1 MERKIL
7 PYIIVFSALSVSS
20 SAIFYSVTG
29 LGKMFAG
36 ASMQVMVMAT
46 ALEIAKLVTA
56 ALLYNY
62 WDEIV
67 WWLKGYL
74 VAATFALMVITSGGI
89 YGYLSAAYAE
99 TKNKVE
105 LLDKNFAVMDTKKEM
120 FNDKL
125 ASYQTEK
132 ESLNKNISEL
142 TKALSNNVIQY
153 KDQETGQLITTTSS
167 KNRKLYTER
176 LNKSEERRDLLSE
189 NITAMTDSISKID
202 LAKIQME
209 SESEIAG
216 EIGPLKFIA
225 ELFGKSMDQVVNWFI
240 IAIMAVFDP
249 LAVALV
255 IGANVVFAARR
266 KEQDKE
272 KKVNSIDGKLKEFE
286 EREKEFKETEADF
299 EKRLGEV
306 SNKESDILER
316 ENKFKSTIEERER
329 QLNSKLS
336 EQELKAKKEVEEK
349 LKTVDV
355 EISKRQEEISKME
368 EEIKSSNEEI
378 SKTLKEEKARVQD
391 IEYQLTEDRA
401 KLKEEKDKFGNRI
414 KNLDHETEKIET
426 ERKEIDKELAKIE
439 EEKEKLSNERAS
451 MENVRREID
460 EWKRINWRV
469 RKKNGNQ

>member
-1 MERKIL
+1 MEKKIL
-7 PYIIVFSALSVSS
+7 PYVIVFSALSVSS

-62 WDEIV
+62 WDKIS

-74 VAATFALMVITSGGI
+74 LTATFVLMVITSGGI

-105 LLDKNFAVMDTKKEM
+105 LLEKGFDVMDTKREM
-120 FNDKL
+120 FSDKL

-132 ESLNKNISEL
+132 ESLNTNISEL

-153 KDQETGQLITTTSS
+153 TDKETGQLITTTSS

-176 LNKSEERRDLLSE
+176 LEKSEARRDLLSN
-189 NITAMTDSISKID
+189 NITAMTDSIYKID
-202 LAKIQME
+202 MKKME
-209 SESEIAG
+209 LEKESDIAG

-225 ELFGKSMDQVVNWFI
+225 ELFGKTMDQVVNWFI
-240 IAIMAVFDP
+240 IALMAVFDP

-266 KEQDKE
+266 KEEEKE
-272 KKVNSIDGKLKEFE
+272 EKVNSIDDKLKEFDK
-286 EREKEFKETEADF
+286 REAEFKETEAEF
-299 EKRLGEV
+299 EQRLSDIE
-306 SNKESDILER
+306 NKENDILDR
-316 ENKFKSTIEERER
+316 EKKFKSILEDRENE
-329 QLNSKLS
+329 LNSKLS
-336 EQELKAKKEVEEK
+336 VQELKSKKEIEEK
-349 LKTVDV
+349 LKKVD
-355 EISKRQEEISKME
+355 EDIKKRQDEISKME
-368 EEIKSSNEEI
+368 EELKSSNEEV
-378 SKTLKEEKARVQD
+378 SQTLKEEKSRIQD

-401 KLKEEKDKFGNRI
+401 KLKEEKDKFGARI
-414 KNLDHETEKIET
+414 KNLDEESEKIEQ
-426 ERKEIDKELAKIE
+426 ERKEIDKELSKIK
-439 EEKEKLSNERAS
+439 EEKEKLAGERQNL
-451 MENVRREID
+451 ENVRKEIE

-469 RKKNGNQ
+469 RKKNGQ